1 MKVYSPGRT
10 SPEQS
15 PSPKGKKI
23 PRYTVH
29 KFSLKW
35 NGNNSISSILKQKQS
50 IGNNSTMLSGSVIP
64 KSVLARRC
72 SLPPMKPA
80 TIPEGESSPML
91 NQLAENMQTSASDTP
106 PSYAA
111 IKQALLCDRYKR
123 RQSMQIDPTTLK
135 HLLQSKL
142 ASTEESS
149 KTQDLV
155 SQRRNSDPG
164 SYLKQQDFARRRELF
179 VEENQNWSKSYGHTI
194 QQRIKR
200 WQAERQER
208 YQRKLLRQQAE
219 LSPNSQ
225 KGIFHFQLL
234 NSLTSTSNPS
244 HSGASPTLATATAA
258 ATASQSGFYH
268 PNFLTGGM
276 NPFIFP
282 QTVFPPSAAVSASLP
297 SMLYSYS
304 PLITPYTFVNP
315 YSSLQ
320 LATSAQP
327 TTYYVPQD
335 PTTSSQ
341 QKLFYFVPSAVNG
354 TTSSSSGI
362 SSAPS
367 VATATSST
375 TLPSLSS
382 LIAPTP
388 IHPSS
393 SSASPSSSSFS
404 SSSSSM
410 SMQTEPYQPTVISPN
425 NRKRHLSLPE
435 MLNTPLK
442 PVSEDDADL
451 SPSSKKQRSTSDT
464 MVYYNPYKTA
474 TVECNHGNGQSEQRP
489 LTTLESHLL
498 QQQQQ
503 EVHQNGSLRHH
514 RHRHHHR
521 HRRHSPQ
528 QQNGYHEQN
537 GISEEDESKDQE
549 VEVIVGGAPDTTSP
563 KQQKELAGK
572 EEGGSILIYMWQS
585 LVVFLVGI

>member
-1 MKVYSPGRT
+1 MYVSPR
-10 SPEQS
+10 
-15 PSPKGKKI
+15 
-23 PRYTVH
+23 
-29 KFSLKW
+29 
-35 NGNNSISSILKQKQS
+35 SSI
-50 IGNNSTMLSGSVIP
+50 
-64 KSVLARRC
+64 VLF
-72 SLPPMKPA
+72 
-80 TIPEGESSPML
+80 SS
-91 NQLAENMQTSASDTP
+91 
-106 PSYAA
+106 
-111 IKQALLCDRYKR
+111 
-123 RQSMQIDPTTLK
+123 
-135 HLLQSKL
+135 
-142 ASTEESS
+142 
-149 KTQDLV
+149 
-155 SQRRNSDPG
+155 
-164 SYLKQQDFARRRELF
+164 
-179 VEENQNWSKSYGHTI
+179 
-194 QQRIKR
+194 
-200 WQAERQER
+200 
-208 YQRKLLRQQAE
+208 
-219 LSPNSQ
+219 
-225 KGIFHFQLL
+225 
-234 NSLTSTSNPS
+234 
-244 HSGASPTLATATAA
+244 
-258 ATASQSGFYH
+258 
-268 PNFLTGGM
+268 
-276 NPFIFP
+276 
-282 QTVFPPSAAVSASLP
+282 
-297 SMLYSYS
+297 SYS
-304 PLITPYTFVNP
+304 VSNSMYVCFSRPLHSPPLFLFCP
-315 YSSLQ
+315 
-320 LATSAQP
+320 
-327 TTYYVPQD
+327 
-335 PTTSSQ
+335 
-341 QKLFYFVPSAVNG
+341 LFYFIPLLFLSSSTFPFSCLSSTSSSSSFSFSVPPQGMKKGIVELADIIVNG

-404 SSSSSM
+404 SSSSM

-435 MLNTPLK
+435 VLNTPLK